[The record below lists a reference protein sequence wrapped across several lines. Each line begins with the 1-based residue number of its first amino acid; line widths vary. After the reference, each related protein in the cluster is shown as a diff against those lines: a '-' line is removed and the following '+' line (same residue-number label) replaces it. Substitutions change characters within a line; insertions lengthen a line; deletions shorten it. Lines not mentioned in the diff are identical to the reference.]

1 MKARKVPVFGVALV
15 VAGLALV
22 LYFVALFAW
31 QITASIQIRSWIA
44 LPATLLFS
52 DHSLLQAAKAAP
64 VLEFIPEVP
73 WPWLMNPDAWLPVHS
88 AVTWI
93 LTRVHVGLPFALVG
107 LPVMAL
113 GVLAAMRR
121 KAVFHAQRQQY
132 EDRLRRTH
140 DYRRE
145 DHPESLDGRR
155 EPFIGAGSIAG
166 NAERRVA

>member
-31 QITASIQIRSWIA
+31 QITTSIQIGSWIA

-52 DHSLLQAAKAAP
+52 GPS
-64 VLEFIPEVP
+64 LEFIPQFP
-73 WPWLMNPDAWLPVHS
+73 WPWLTKPDVWLPVHD

-113 GVLAAMRR
+113 GALAVLRQ
-121 KAVFHAQRQQY
+121 KAVFHAQQQQD

-145 DHPESLDGRR
+145 DHPDALDGRR